1 MTHIHLA
8 NQKTGDFMSSS
19 FKGALLSAS
28 AMVALGLAAGP
39 ALAQTAPS
47 NEAVTSSDGGAIQK
61 QASAIGEVTVTA
73 RRRNETLVDVP
84 LAIAVVTATKL
95 EQLDIQNTTDLANY
109 VPGLEFNNFGQADQR
124 NDRGGSRILAFRGL
138 NIAGAASLFLD
149 GAAVTGNE
157 IPASMDIGQVEVLRG
172 PQSVYFGRS
181 TMSGAVS
188 YKTRPIPKDE
198 WGGEFEAEVATQGTQ
213 NLQGT
218 IAGPVIPN
226 ILGLRVTALEQ
237 KTDGYVTN
245 NANNGATDLGAQD
258 RNSISATADFTP
270 TEKIEVKGY
279 VNYFRDNDGPA
290 ATAFVPYTYDNCKF
304 PGATYGTFCGQI
316 PGKSASINYLNT
328 TIPPVMAQAIF
339 ADPLLA
345 GTGFKESVGAQRV
358 ALNSD
363 IVATYQLPYGLK
375 LLSIT
380 GYHTASQL
388 ATADGIGQPVLTANP
403 ATYPYEAYFYTLLN
417 KNQDASEEIRLSSDP
432 DKKFAWQVG
441 GNVIQT
447 KTQEQA
453 IVDFQFNPTG
463 GYGDYPQ
470 SINYTETDTY
480 GIFGGLYYKP
490 IDKLTASF
498 EARYQWDNQK
508 STATNGTPPYAT
520 VTNSTNAATFT
531 AFSPRVSIDYDIGG
545 HRKIYAS
552 YAEGDLPG
560 GFNTSINAFINNA
573 PVLAQIQS
581 IFGST
586 SNKYL
591 EETLKIEELGIKGN
605 FNEGKG
611 FADINVYYG
620 KLYNQQITNGALIPL
635 LGYSVTATSNAGA
648 STIYGL
654 EAQSSYNIT
663 QDLSLNG
670 TFAWNHTR
678 RDIYLNNPGALEFGT
693 TNFDGKEF
701 QAVPEFTGSAILAYT
716 HQLTAKLDGY
726 TSLAVVYRGKEYT
739 DAYNASYI
747 PGRFQVDLR
756 AGVTK
761 DRLTFEAYIKN
772 LLNDQNYT
780 GGEVATD
787 YGTGHSYAFFGGWAP
802 PRQFG
807 GRIRYS
813 F

>member
-1 MTHIHLA
+1 MGLYRK
-8 NQKTGDFMSSS
+8 NMLL
-19 FKGALLSAS
+19 GATAILTLSAIAFGAS
-28 AMVALGLAAGP
+28 
-39 ALAQTAPS
+39 AQTAPAS
-47 NEAVTSSDGGAIQK
+47 DAVTSSNAATAQQ

-84 LAIAVVTATKL
+84 LAIAVVNATKL
-95 EQLDIQNTTDLANY
+95 QQLDIQSTTDLANY
-109 VPGLEFNNFGQADQR
+109 VPGLEFNNFGQGDQR

-157 IPASMDIGQVEVLRG
+157 IPASMDIGQVEILRG

-188 YKTRPIPKDE
+188 YKTRSIPKDQ
-198 WGGEFEAEVATQGTQ
+198 WGGEFEAEVASQGTQ

-218 IAGPVIPN
+218 IAGPVIPD

-237 KTDGYVTN
+237 KTDGYAKN
-245 NANNGATDLGAQD
+245 NANNGATDLGATD

-270 TEKIEVKGY
+270 NSKTEIKGY

-290 ATAFVPYTYDNCKF
+290 ATAFVPYTYDNCTF
-304 PGATYGTFCGQI
+304 PGATSSTFCGAI
-316 PGKSASINYLNT
+316 PGKSASFNYLNT

-339 ADPLLA
+339 ADPLLK
-345 GTGFKESVGAQRV
+345 GTGFKESVGGQRV

-363 IVATYQLPYGLK
+363 IVATYQINDYLK

-380 GYHTASQL
+380 GYHTASIL
-388 ATADGIGQPVLTANP
+388 ATADGIGQPVTSTN
-403 ATYPYEAYFYTLLN
+403 TSQFPYEAYFYTFLN
-417 KNQDASEEIRLSSDP
+417 RYQDASEEIRLSSDP
-432 DKKFAWQVG
+432 DKKFSWQIG
-441 GNVIQT
+441 GNVIQE
-447 KTQEQA
+447 KTQTQA
-453 IVDFQFNPTG
+453 IVDFQFNGAPGAPGTG
-463 GYGDYPQ
+463 AYLPLPQ
-470 SINYTETDTY
+470 SIGYTETDTY

-490 IDKLTASF
+490 IDKLSISF
-498 EARYQWDNQK
+498 EGRYQWDHQE
-508 STATNGTPPYAT
+508 
-520 VTNSTNAATFT
+520 TNSTLGAPPYTEVPLSSAAATFT
-531 AFSPRVSIDYDIGG
+531 AFSPRASIDYDIGG
-545 HRKIYAS
+545 HRKVYAS

-560 GFNTSINAFINNA
+560 GFNTSINSYLNNPA
-573 PVLAQIQS
+573 VLAQIQS
-581 IFGST
+581 IFGET

-591 EETLKIEELGIKGN
+591 EETLKIEELGVKGN
-605 FNEGKG
+605 FADGKG
-611 FADINVYYG
+611 FFDINTYYG
-620 KLYNQQITNGALIPL
+620 KLYNQQIPVQALIPL
-635 LGYSVTATSNAGA
+635 LGFSVSATSNAGA

-654 EAQSSYNIT
+654 ESQGSYSLT
-663 QDLSLNG
+663 HDLSING
-670 TFAWNHTR
+670 SFAWNHTR
-678 RDIYLNNPGALEFGT
+678 RDVFINQVGLGEFGT
-693 TNFDGKEF
+693 TNFGGKAFE
-701 QAVPEFTGSAILAYT
+701 AVPEFTGSAVLAYT
-716 HQLTAKLDGY
+716 HPITNKLDGY
-726 TSLAVVYRGKEYT
+726 TNLAVVYRGKEYT
-739 DAYNASYI
+739 DIENASYI

-761 DRLTFEAYIKN
+761 DKLTFEAYIKN

-780 GGEVATD
+780 GGGVATD